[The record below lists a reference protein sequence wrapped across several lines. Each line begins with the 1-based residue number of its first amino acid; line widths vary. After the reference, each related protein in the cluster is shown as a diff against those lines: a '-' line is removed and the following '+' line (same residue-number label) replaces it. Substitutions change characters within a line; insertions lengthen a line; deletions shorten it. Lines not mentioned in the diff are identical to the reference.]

1 MRLLI
6 ARPLTAC
13 LLIVFALSGCSGG
26 DRLAEQESTI
36 SALRADLAAATAE
49 INRLE
54 TENVSLDRQLRE
66 AMDEVAQ
73 TGTEGDRG
81 ETVAVIEAR
90 DLFGSGGVALTRA
103 GRDRLAEV
111 ATRLRTEFPGR
122 LVRIEGHSDNQPIR
136 SARFPS
142 NWDLS
147 TARASA
153 VATYLQEAENFD
165 GVTLEV
171 VGLAE
176 HYPVADNET
185 AEGRRRNRR
194 VRIAVLD
201 G

>member
-1 MRLLI
+1 MRSVLSVAAFLL
-6 ARPLTAC
+6 L
-13 LLIVFALSGCSGG
+13 FFGLSGCSGG
-26 DRLAEQESTI
+26 DRLAEQQNTI
-36 SALRADLAAATAE
+36 TALRSDLAAASAE
-49 INRLE
+49 IDRLE
-54 TENVSLDRQLRE
+54 AENASMDRQLRE
-66 AMDEVAQ
+66 AMDTVAQ
-73 TGTEGDRG
+73 TSAEGDRG
-81 ETVAVIEAR
+81 ETVAVLEAR
-90 DLFGSGGVALTRA
+90 DLFASGGVRLTRN
-103 GRDRLAEV
+103 GTDLLAEV

-136 SARFPS
+136 TARFPS

-153 VATYLQEAENFD
+153 VAFYLQEEQNFD

-185 AEGRRRNRR
+185 VEGRRRNRR